1 MAKTNIGTAYV
12 QILPTTEGIKNQLTK
27 AMQGPMDSVGRSA
40 GRTMGK
46 ALSGALKATVAA
58 GAAAMAAGAAAV
70 GAVLKQAVSSYAD
83 YEQLL
88 GGVDKLFGAA
98 SDAVLQHAEEAYRTA
113 GLSANQYMEAV
124 TGFSASLI
132 SGLGGDTAEAARV
145 ADIAIQDMADN
156 ANTFGTDMA
165 SIQAAYQ
172 GFVKQNYT
180 MLDNLKLGYGG
191 TAAEMARLINE
202 SGVLQGEFEA
212 TAENVK
218 DIPYDI
224 IIQAIHTTQEEMGI
238 AGTTAKEA
246 AKTISGSFGMLKG
259 AWSNLL
265 TGLADPNADLDKLF
279 DNFIE
284 AAETWLDNLLPV
296 VQRALT
302 GMAKLI
308 GKLAPTIARE
318 LPKLIQSVLPALI
331 KAAGDLVAGLAAALP
346 ELLDTLLDAAGEVID
361 TLLDGLVDHA
371 DEIGETA
378 AEIVTRLATFLIEHA
393 PELLTGAVALITSL
407 VNGISEHIEDI
418 VTAINAA
425 IGAIVDWLAN
435 PDNLLPLLGAAVHI
449 LVALAKGLISG
460 IVELTKKLP
469 ELIQG
474 IVEWFQTP
482 GNLDSLAEGALEIL
496 EALGAA
502 ILELGSVLWNIGADI
517 VNGIWTGIKEA
528 WPSVVNWIS
537 NALDWL
543 ADPFGINADWEDL
556 LTFQGA
562 IKAYVENQP
571 SSEFFGA
578 GRAGSLNSTVPNH
591 PSSTRSD
598 AIRAAQQS
606 SDWRSGI
613 VAGAVPATNSYNI
626 DINVTG
632 AEAED
637 EDLLAQRIAYEI
649 SCMLDRRFAAYA

>member
-1 MAKTNIGTAYV
+1 
-12 QILPTTEGIKNQLTK
+12 
-27 AMQGPMDSVGRSA
+27 
-40 GRTMGK
+40 
-46 ALSGALKATVAA
+46 
-58 GAAAMAAGAAAV
+58 
-70 GAVLKQAVSSYAD
+70 
-83 YEQLL
+83 
-88 GGVDKLFGAA
+88 
-98 SDAVLQHAEEAYRTA
+98 
-113 GLSANQYMEAV
+113 
-124 TGFSASLI
+124 
-132 SGLGGDTAEAARV
+132 
-145 ADIAIQDMADN
+145 
-156 ANTFGTDMA
+156 
-165 SIQAAYQ
+165 
-172 GFVKQNYT
+172 
-180 MLDNLKLGYGG
+180 
-191 TAAEMARLINE
+191 MARLINE

-224 IIQAIHTTQEEMGI
+224 IIQAIHATQKEMGI

-265 TGLADPNADLDKLF
+265 VGLGDPNADLDKLF
-279 DNFIE
+279 DNVIE
-284 AAETWLDNLLPV
+284 AAETVLDNLLPV

-302 GMAKLI
+302 GITKLI

-331 KAAGDLVAGLAAALP
+331 RAAGELIAGLAAALP
-346 ELLDTLLDAAGEVID
+346 ELLDTVLDAAGEVIE
-361 TLLDGLVDHA
+361 TLLAGLVEHA

-378 AEIVTRLATFLIEHA
+378 AEIVARLATFLIEHA
-393 PELLTGAVALITSL
+393 PELLKGAVALITSL

-418 VTAINAA
+418 VAAINAA
-425 IGAIVDWLAN
+425 IGAIIDWLAN
-435 PDNLLPLLGAAVHI
+435 PDNLLPLLEAAVHI

-460 IVELTKKLP
+460 ISELLRKLP
-469 ELIQG
+469 DLIRG

-482 GNLDSLAEGALEIL
+482 GNLDSLADGALEIL

-502 ILELGSVLWNIGADI
+502 ILELGSVLWDIGVDI
-517 VNGIWTGIKEA
+517 VNGIWDGVKDA
-528 WPSVVNWIS
+528 WGGFKDWFS
-537 NALDWL
+537 NAIKNLLGFDPL
-543 ADPFGINADWEDL
+543 DPFGVNGDFRIITDFDAYAADHGIEMPVRSDIL
-556 LTFQGA
+556 A
-562 IKAYVENQP
+562 SASP
-571 SSEFFGA
+571 HSASS
-578 GRAGSLNSTVPNH
+578 
-591 PSSTRSD
+591 RSD

-613 VAGAVPATNSYNI
+613 VAGAVPANNSYNI